1 MVSDFVN
8 ANLALTDEE
17 YRQAAKNDLTITQ
30 EAHSLLT
37 YGENQEVC
45 WTYWTCENFA
55 AILRLLYKYVRS
67 KYPKSEGGFR

>member
-37 YGENQEVC
+37 YGEN
-45 WTYWTCENFA
+45 
-55 AILRLLYKYVRS
+55 
-67 KYPKSEGGFR
+67 